1 MSSNRRP
8 PPVLDGRSGAGFG
21 NMTAHHANRETTV
34 ATVLVT
40 GANRGIGLQLC
51 KQLATRGDEVI
62 AVCRESTDE
71 LAALGI
77 RVIDGIDVGNGDAVE
92 TLRQELDGQPI
103 DILVNNAG
111 ILLRDTFGEMDY
123 DAMAEQYRVNTLG
136 PLRVTEALVDNLH
149 EGSKVAIVSSR
160 VGSIED
166 NGSGGNYGYRASKAA
181 VNMIGTNL
189 RHELLPRGIAVALLH
204 PGLVATD
211 MTGGA
216 GIDPA
221 DSASGLIERI
231 DALTLEK
238 TGGFWHAEGYT
249 LPW

>member
-1 MSSNRRP
+1 M
-8 PPVLDGRSGAGFG
+8 
-21 NMTAHHANRETTV
+21 
-34 ATVLVT
+34 VT

-51 KQLATRGDEVI
+51 KQFAERGDEVI
-62 AVCRESTDE
+62 AVCRETSDE
-71 LAALGI
+71 LSALNV
-77 RVIDGIDVGNGDAVE
+77 RVIDGIDVGSGAAVE
-92 TLRQELDGQPI
+92 TLRQELDELPL

-111 ILLRDTFGEMDY
+111 ILLRDSFGDIDY
-123 DAMAEQYRVNTLG
+123 EGMTAQYRINTLG

-189 RHELLPRGIAVALLH
+189 KHELLPRGIAVAILH

-211 MTGGA
+211 MTGGS
-216 GIDPA
+216 GISPA
-221 DSASGLIERI
+221 DSARGLIERI
-231 DALTLEK
+231 DELTLEN
-238 TGGFWHAEGYT
+238 TGGFWHAEGYA

>member
-1 MSSNRRP
+1 
-8 PPVLDGRSGAGFG
+8 V
-21 NMTAHHANRETTV
+21 TTV

-51 KQLATRGDEVI
+51 SQFAARGDDVI
-62 AVCRESTDE
+62 AVCRETTHQLS
-71 LAALGI
+71 ALDV
-77 RVIDGIDVGNGDAVE
+77 RVIDSIDVGSGAAVE

-111 ILLRDTFGEMDY
+111 ILLRDAFGDIDY
-123 DAMAEQYRVNTLG
+123 DLMIEHYRINTLG
-136 PLRVTEALVDNLH
+136 PLRVTEALADNLH

-189 RHELLPRGIAVALLH
+189 KHELLPRGIAVGILH

-211 MTGGA
+211 MTSGS
-216 GIDPA
+216 GI
-221 DSASGLIERI
+221 
-231 DALTLEK
+231 
-238 TGGFWHAEGYT
+238 GFWHAEGYA

>member
-1 MSSNRRP
+1 M
-8 PPVLDGRSGAGFG
+8 
-21 NMTAHHANRETTV
+21 

-51 KQLATRGDEVI
+51 KQFAARGDEVI

-71 LAALGI
+71 LAALGV
-77 RVIDGIDVGNGDAVE
+77 RVIDGIDVSNGDAVD
-92 TLRQELDGQPI
+92 TLREELDGQPI

-111 ILLRDTFGEMDY
+111 ILLRDAFGDIDY
-123 DAMAEQYRVNTLG
+123 DAMAEQYRVHTLG

-149 EGSKVAIVSSR
+149 RGSRVAIVTSR

-181 VNMIGTNL
+181 VNMVGINL
-189 RHELLPRGIAVALLH
+189 KHELLPRGIAVALLH

-211 MTGGA
+211 MTGGT

-221 DSASGLIERI
+221 DSARGLIDRI
-231 DALTLEK
+231 DELTLAN
-238 TGGFWHAEGYT
+238 TGGFWHAEGYA